1 MDAEASHA
9 QPGTD
14 AECSGLMMVEIS
26 NAMVHLYK
34 ELFGRGPTKARTD
47 YAGPDLLVST
57 LENSLTRI
65 ESTMVAAGEHERT
78 SGSPGWRRGDLQKLI
93 VASGLMPVPDLFHV
107 TAEPLEDGII
117 VRATGEIDVTTIDV
131 LRRELGTARE
141 EATTVLLDLSGVT
154 FIDSTGLHLLLEASH
169 SSALSDWG
177 FFVTRPSRVV
187 QRLIEVSGTAD
198 LLKIVDPSAERV
210 VA

>member
-1 MDAEASHA
+1 
-9 QPGTD
+9 
-14 AECSGLMMVEIS
+14 
-26 NAMVHLYK
+26 
-34 ELFGRGPTKARTD
+34 
-47 YAGPDLLVST
+47 
-57 LENSLTRI
+57 
-65 ESTMVAAGEHERT
+65 
-78 SGSPGWRRGDLQKLI
+78 
-93 VASGLMPVPDLFHV
+93 MPVPELFHV
-107 TAEPLEDGII
+107 TAEPFEDGII
-117 VRATGEIDVTTIDV
+117 VRATGEIDVTTVDV
-131 LRRELGTARE
+131 LRRELGRARE